1 MQHDYESIVSMR
13 NKHDYESIVSMRK
26 SLKPFDKDGNFQSNW
41 LLYTSDYDR
50 VFCSR
55 FYYKNYNE
63 MLNVYFFPDG
73 SVIISDKLNESVLHS
88 SE

>member
-1 MQHDYESIVSMR
+1 MQHDFEVI
-13 NKHDYESIVSMRK
+13 DSMRK
-26 SLKPFDKDGNFQSNW
+26 SLKPFDKDGNFQPDW
-41 LLYTSDYDR
+41 LHYTSQYDR

-55 FYYKNYNE
+55 FYYKKYNE

-73 SVIISDKLNESVLHS
+73 SVIISDRLNESVLHS